1 MQGYL
6 REIKLTPQRMIQGL
20 RKVEHEG
27 PGSDRR
33 LQALLIVGRYFKQSY
48 ITAKSL
54 VTYIFE
60 LMSSETSQRRAWG
73 LLDGNSSK
81 DFVVGVKARSES
93 REVVL
98 CREGCWRSLRL
109 PLGLMGLG
117 GSSMRRIIF
126 GENFDLPLSFFI
138 FSSSTAP
145 ASTATIGLPVM
156 KAIKRS
162 RYDFVLFSG
171 GWKMRPAAFFAAA
184 ASMICWNFL
193 AKKCLRMKTITQE
206 TRTLQSLNGLFNRMC
221 RDRAH
226 WAAQTHLEEENR
238 LLPMSQRAQVHG
250 GQSSNSHC
258 ADRVVERVDVRYL
271 DFAIACIK
279 YCWEYQRSEGT
290 DKSLECSPEARMSST
305 HKKRTWTLK
314 KLRCLRTCSSGM
326 PCPIS
331 ALDCYERVIIYYQA
345 LWNNKRNEKREQIP

>member
-6 REIKLTPQRMIQGL
+6 RDIRIVLTSQRMIQSL

-33 LQALLIVGRYFKQSY
+33 LQALLIVCRYFKKSY
-48 ITAKSL
+48 IMVKSL

-60 LMSSETSQRRAWG
+60 LTSSETPQRRAWG
-73 LLDGNSSK
+73 LDGDSSK
-81 DFVVGVKARSES
+81 DLVVGVKARSES
-93 REVVL
+93 REAVL
-98 CREGCWRSLRL
+98 CREGCWHSLGL

-126 GENFDLPLSFFI
+126 GVNFGTDLPLSFFI

-156 KAIKRS
+156 KAIKRLI
-162 RYDFVLFSG
+162 YDFVLFSG
-171 GWKMRPAAFFAAA
+171 GWKMRPAFFAAA
-184 ASMICWNFL
+184 ASKICWNFL
-193 AKKCLRMKTITQE
+193 AKKCLRMQTITQE
-206 TRTLQSLNGLFNRMC
+206 TRTLQSFNGLFNRMC

-290 DKSLECSPEARMSST
+290 DKLFDENAVLKLECRALTRREYGPCKS
-305 HKKRTWTLK
+305 WG
-314 KLRCLRTCSSGM
+314 TCAHVQVA
-326 PCPIS
+326 CCVQY
-331 ALDCYERVIIYYQA
+331 LH
-345 LWNNKRNEKREQIP
+345 